1 MDALPRAVIRT
12 HPGDFVVEELP
23 AYAPS
28 GRGEHLY
35 ITFRKTGRTTM
46 DAVRAIA
53 RALDVDAR
61 GAGWAGLK
69 DRHAITTQTV
79 SFPLPMRRD
88 AEVALATTVSLPGI
102 EVLEARRHDNRPKP
116 GHLSGNRFTIA
127 LRGLSDSEASVVRAR
142 LDEAAALGVPNAFG
156 PQRFGRDGDN
166 PERALAWLAGRIDGP
181 RDRREQ
187 RLLFSA
193 LQSLLFNRV
202 LERRVSDGSWASVLA
217 GDVAKKHDTGGLFTV
232 PSTGPELEDAQARA
246 AAGSISATGPMFGVK
261 MRWPEEVPLAIERE
275 VLDGAIGD
283 PSLLA
288 RARNLG
294 EGTRRALRL
303 MVSNLTVAPLPAGA
317 GLEVAFVLPKG
328 GYATTVLATACRLD
342 DASAKRSAGAGEQPT
357 DDGEPAVTEAEPAS
371 D

>member
-1 MDALPRAVIRT
+1 
-12 HPGDFVVEELP
+12 LP

-35 ITFRKTGRTTM
+35 VTFRKTGRTTM

-53 RALDVDAR
+53 RALEVDPR

-69 DRHAITTQTV
+69 DRHAITTQTA
-79 SFPLPMRRD
+79 SFPLPMKRD
-88 AEVALATTVSLPGI
+88 GDVALALSLPGI
-102 EVLEARRHDNRPKP
+102 EVLEARRHDNRLKP
-116 GHLSGNRFTIA
+116 GHLAGNRFTIA
-127 LRGLSDSEASVVRAR
+127 LRNLAASDAASVRAR
-142 LDEAAALGVPNAFG
+142 LEEAARRGVPNAFG

-166 PERALAWLAGRIDGP
+166 PERALAWLGGRIDGP

-193 LQSLLFNRV
+193 LQSLLYNRL
-202 LERRVSDGSWASVLA
+202 LERRIADGSWATVLA

-232 PSTGPELEDAQARA
+232 EASEAEVQDAQARA
-246 AAGSISATGPMFGVK
+246 AAGAISATGPMFGSK
-261 MRWPEEVPLAIERE
+261 MRWPEGTPLALERE
-275 VLDGAIGD
+275 VLEAAIGD

-288 RARNLG
+288 RARHLG

-303 MVSNLTVAPLPAGA
+303 MVSNLTITPLPGDA

-328 GYATTVLATACRLD
+328 GYATTVLSTACHID
-342 DASAKRSAGAGEQPT
+342 DASAYRSAGAGES
-357 DDGEPAVTEAEPAS
+357 ERAAVNGDPIEGAVAEADPGS